1 MLLGSLPE
9 VPVRTQFS
17 KLVPMAIAVA
27 FALAG
32 CGTATGAQ
40 GEQLEVVA
48 TTGHLADV
56 VARVAPDAVVTTLV
70 GPGGDPHTYQPS
82 TRDIQQI
89 LSADLVV
96 WNGLRLEAQMDEILR
111 GQGQRQ
117 LAAAEGLPEQFL
129 LPLPSR
135 GAHGQSMYDPHVWN
149 SPDAW
154 VLVVQEVTA
163 GLTAAD
169 PGMADDYRTNAAG
182 FVAEIEAADRWASEL
197 LAAVPE
203 ADRIL
208 VTGHDAF
215 NYYGNTYGLQV
226 HATDFISTDAQLSA
240 VHLSALAD
248 LVADEEVPV
257 VFEDN
262 QANPQAI
269 TSLTEAVAARGWDVA
284 VSDSELYADSLGV
297 GADVDSWL
305 EVFEHNTRAIAV
317 ALGVPEEDR

>member
-1 MLLGSLPE
+1 MRPQSA
-9 VPVRTQFS
+9 
-17 KLVPMAIAVA
+17 KLVPMVIAVA
-27 FALAG
+27 LALAG
-32 CGTATGAQ
+32 CSTATGAR
-40 GEQLEVVA
+40 EEHLEVVA
-48 TTGHLADV
+48 TTGYLADV

-96 WNGLRLEAQMDEILR
+96 WNGLRLEAQMDDVLR
-111 GQGQRQ
+111 GQGERQ
-117 LAAAEGLPEQFL
+117 LAAAEALPEQFL

-135 GAHGQSMYDPHVWN
+135 GTHGEPMYDPHVWN

-154 VLVVQEVTA
+154 ARVVREVTA
-163 GLTAAD
+163 GLIAAA
-169 PGMADDYRTNAAG
+169 PERADEYRANAAG

-197 LAAVPE
+197 LAPVPE
-203 ADRIL
+203 DDRIL

-215 NYYGNTYGLQV
+215 NYYGDTYGLQV
-226 HATDFISTDAQLSA
+226 HATDFIATDAQLGA
-240 VHLSALAD
+240 VQLSVLAD
-248 LVADEEVPV
+248 LVADEQVPV

-284 VSDSELYADSLGV
+284 VSDAELYADSLGA
-297 GADVDSWL
+297 GEDVDSWL

-317 ALGVPEEDR
+317 ALGVPEEER